1 MSDESDQ
8 RWHHRRATVLRAQ
21 IVLVPGSSAQDCTV
35 TNLSAGGAQLT
46 YAGDVELPS
55 AFVLTVPSLDLRV
68 EAQVIWNREDQY
80 GVTFVW
86 PRRKEHGRRRV
97 DGGDH

>member
-8 RWHHRRATVLRAQ
+8 CWHHRRETVLRAQ
-21 IVLVPGSSAQDCTV
+21 IVLVPGSSAQYCTV

-46 YAGDVELPS
+46 YAGSIELSS
-55 AFVLTVPSLDLRV
+55 AFVLTVPSLDLGG

-86 PRRKEHGRRRV
+86 PQHNEHGRTQIDR
-97 DGGDH
+97 GDH